1 MFLDPRFDF
10 YRRSPQE
17 ILSELNHR
25 VKSDRH
31 SEELRFARMKEPREE
46 DIARIHFLR
55 SNGVISRLAPAYHN
69 KTWEFSSPNGP
80 EQYGCVLL
88 IHPGPNGIVLEQL
101 YAEKILAGGFEL
113 TKETLVDELSEDYDR
128 ILFLDIGCNSHIFE
142 NFLKTPLK
150 DYDYSRSTQSPHLTI
165 ASTKSFRVRERRFI
179 IFGQNMLGE
188 SSFGKVESRVDDLRH
203 LLFPLFEKMSS
214 GKS

>member
-1 MFLDPRFDF
+1 MNICIVVVVGHSSIDIDQEYIETDIPIQTILLADPGLQCFADNLELKSDIVQMFLDPRFDF

-128 ILFLDIGCNSHIFE
+128 ILFLDIGCNTT
-142 NFLKTPLK
+142 NGDP
-150 DYDYSRSTQSPHLTI
+150 
-165 ASTKSFRVRERRFI
+165 REFIRRG
-179 IFGQNMLGE
+179 IFG
-188 SSFGKVESRVDDLRH
+188 GKTRKN
-203 LLFPLFEKMSS
+203 KM
-214 GKS
+214 

>member
-1 MFLDPRFDF
+1 MNRCIVVVVGHSSIDIDQEYIETDIPIQTILLADPGLECFADNLELKSDIVQMFLDPRFDF

-113 TKETLVDELSEDYDR
+113 TKETLVDELSEDYDSV
-128 ILFLDIGCNSHIFE
+128 LFLDIGCNTT
-142 NFLKTPLK
+142 NGDP
-150 DYDYSRSTQSPHLTI
+150 
-165 ASTKSFRVRERRFI
+165 REFIRRG
-179 IFGQNMLGE
+179 IFG
-188 SSFGKVESRVDDLRH
+188 GKTRKYR
-203 LLFPLFEKMSS
+203 K
-214 GKS
+214 K

>member
-1 MFLDPRFDF
+1 MNRCIVVVVGHSSIDIDQEYIETDIPIQTILLADPGLQCFADNLELKSDIVQMFLDPRFDF

-113 TKETLVDELSEDYDR
+113 TKETLVDELSEDYDSV
-128 ILFLDIGCNSHIFE
+128 LFLDIGCNTT
-142 NFLKTPLK
+142 NGDP
-150 DYDYSRSTQSPHLTI
+150 
-165 ASTKSFRVRERRFI
+165 REFIRRG
-179 IFGQNMLGE
+179 IFG
-188 SSFGKVESRVDDLRH
+188 GKTRKYR
-203 LLFPLFEKMSS
+203 K
-214 GKS
+214 K

>member
-1 MFLDPRFDF
+1 MNRCIVVVVGHSSIDIDQEYIETDIPIQTILLADPGLQCFADNLELKSDIVQMFLDPRFDF

-128 ILFLDIGCNSHIFE
+128 ILFLDIGCNTT
-142 NFLKTPLK
+142 NGDP
-150 DYDYSRSTQSPHLTI
+150 
-165 ASTKSFRVRERRFI
+165 REFIRRG
-179 IFGQNMLGE
+179 IFG
-188 SSFGKVESRVDDLRH
+188 GKTRKYR
-203 LLFPLFEKMSS
+203 K
-214 GKS
+214 K

>member
-1 MFLDPRFDF
+1 MNRCIVVVVGHSSIDIDQEYIETDIPIQTILLADPGLECFADNLELKSDIVQMFLDPRFDF

-128 ILFLDIGCNSHIFE
+128 ILFLDIGCNTT
-142 NFLKTPLK
+142 NGDP
-150 DYDYSRSTQSPHLTI
+150 
-165 ASTKSFRVRERRFI
+165 REFIRRG
-179 IFGQNMLGE
+179 IFG
-188 SSFGKVESRVDDLRH
+188 GKTRKYR
-203 LLFPLFEKMSS
+203 K
-214 GKS
+214 K

>member
-1 MFLDPRFDF
+1 MNKCIVVVVGHSSIDIDQYIETDIPIQTILLADPGLECFADNLELQSDIVQMFLDPRFDF

-25 VKSDRH
+25 VKSDKH
-31 SEELRFARMKEPREE
+31 SEELRFARMKEPTEE

-55 SNGVISRLAPAYHN
+55 SNGVISRLVPAYHN

-88 IHPGPNGIVLEQL
+88 IHPGPNGVVLEPL

-113 TKETLVDELSEDYDR
+113 TKETLVDELSEDYDSL
-128 ILFLDIGCNSHIFE
+128 LFLDIGCN
-142 NFLKTPLK
+142 TTDGDP
-150 DYDYSRSTQSPHLTI
+150 
-165 ASTKSFRVRERRFI
+165 REFIRRG
-179 IFGQNMLGE
+179 IFG
-188 SSFGKVESRVDDLRH
+188 GKTR
-203 LLFPLFEKMSS
+203 KN
-214 GKS
+214 KKNKI

>member
-128 ILFLDIGCNSHIFE
+128 ILFLDIGCNTT
-142 NFLKTPLK
+142 NGDP
-150 DYDYSRSTQSPHLTI
+150 
-165 ASTKSFRVRERRFI
+165 REFIRRG
-179 IFGQNMLGE
+179 IFG
-188 SSFGKVESRVDDLRH
+188 GKTRKN
-203 LLFPLFEKMSS
+203 KM
-214 GKS
+214 

>member
-1 MFLDPRFDF
+1 MNRCIVVVVGHSSIDIDQEYIETDIPIQTILLADPGLQCFADNLELKSDIVQMFLDPRFDF

-101 YAEKILAGGFEL
+101 YAEKSWQ
-113 TKETLVDELSEDYDR
+113 VDL
-128 ILFLDIGCNSHIFE
+128 N
-142 NFLKTPLK
+142 
-150 DYDYSRSTQSPHLTI
+150 
-165 ASTKSFRVRERRFI
+165 
-179 IFGQNMLGE
+179 
-188 SSFGKVESRVDDLRH
+188 
-203 LLFPLFEKMSS
+203 
-214 GKS
+214 